1 MTAKDRKEDF
11 ERTMPADIAAKA
23 DALEMLGFFTAPAS
37 IKYHGNYE
45 GVLYDH
51 SRQVMNDLINLTDR
65 LELTWVRPES
75 PLIVGMFHDLC
86 KADAYIKTP
95 DGWVHNPDPF
105 LTEHGAKSVI
115 LTQMYVTRLTREE
128 IYCIRYHMGPFGR
141 KGADDEEAKEFNRA
155 IKKFENVLFT
165 HTADMIASQIFDT

>member
-11 ERTMPADIAAKA
+11 ERAMPVDIAAKA
-23 DALEMLGFFTAPAS
+23 DALEIAGFFTAPAS
-37 IKYHGNYE
+37 TKYHGNYE
-45 GVLYDH
+45 GGLYDH
-51 SRQVMNDLINLTDR
+51 SRQVMIELVSLTAK
-65 LELTWVRPES
+65 LGLMWSRPES

-95 DGWVHNPDPF
+95 DGWAHDPDPF

-141 KGADDEEAKEFNRA
+141 RGADDEEAKEFNRA

-165 HTADMIASQIFDT
+165 HTADKIPSQIFDT